1 MGDRACTIAVVWLS
15 RHLVE
20 ETCCGGVDKLQWDRL
35 CLASVV
41 DEIAMDLNVR
51 NSLPTAAHCECR
63 RRLVVVSKVG
73 VPSGYISNWYLQELL
88 LKLVQAVLQ

>member
-20 ETCCGGVDKLQWDRL
+20 ENCCGGVDKFQWDRL

-41 DEIAMDLNVR
+41 DEIAMDLN
-51 NSLPTAAHCECR
+51 SLLPTAATAAR
-63 RRLVVVSKVG
+63 
-73 VPSGYISNWYLQELL
+73 
-88 LKLVQAVLQ
+88 KLN